1 MGKRIGIFGGSF
13 DPVHTGHVE
22 AVASF
27 LNSGLL
33 DEVWVLLTPDPPH
46 KRGKSQAPYNDRLA
60 MLQLAFAEIDSVV
73 VSTYEKELPA
83 PSYTLQTLTNLR
95 NDYPGHTFFLCVGGD
110 SVNHFHKWYRFE
122 EILEICSIIAA
133 ERPGNGM
140 EQADHRV
147 LEKTIFVEH
156 NPISISSTGVR
167 SGDIEKSRHLPKRV
181 EDYIRKHN
189 LY

>member
-33 DEVWVLLTPDPPH
+33 DEVWVMLTPDPPH
-46 KRGKSQAPYNDRLA
+46 KLGKSKASYSHRHA
-60 MLQLAFAEIDSVV
+60 MLELAFADLDSAF
-73 VSTYEKELPA
+73 VSTYEKDLPY
-83 PSYTLQTLTNLR
+83 PSYTLQTLTHLIQ
-95 NDYPGHTFFLCVGGD
+95 DYPVHTFFLCLGGD
-110 SVNHFHKWYRFE
+110 SVSHFHEWYKFE
-122 EILEICSIIAA
+122 DILGICSLIAA
-133 ERPGNGM
+133 ERPGNST
-140 EQADHRV
+140 ESADPRV

-156 NPISISSTGVR
+156 IPLDISSTGVR
-167 SGDIEKSRHLPKRV
+167 SGTIDKGYHLPENV
-181 EDYIRKHN
+181 EHYISKHK